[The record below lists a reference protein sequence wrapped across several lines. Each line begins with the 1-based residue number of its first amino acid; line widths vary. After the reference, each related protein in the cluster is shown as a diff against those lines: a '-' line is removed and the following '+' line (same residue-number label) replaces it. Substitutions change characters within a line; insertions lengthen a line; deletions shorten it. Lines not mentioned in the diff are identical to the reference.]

1 MAVSGIGRGAYWVVV
16 TASLLFACSEAAE
29 PEPACLEAVDTE
41 CTPLFE
47 PTFSEIHARKL
58 SVTCSSGGAS
68 CHGPSGRKGGL
79 ALSDFDEAY
88 DLLLG
93 TDGGKARVVPF
104 DPECSELVR
113 RLDST
118 GMDVMPPGEPLS
130 EGERCA
136 VRIWIANGATKE

>member
-1 MAVSGIGRGAYWVVV
+1 MRLAGIERGVFRVVIAAAVS
-16 TASLLFACSEAAE
+16 FACSETAE
-29 PEPACLEAVDTE
+29 PSPACLESVDTE

-47 PTFSEIHARKL
+47 PTFREIHARRL

-68 CHGPSGRKGGL
+68 CHGQSGRKARL
-79 ALSDFDEAY
+79 ALTDFDESY

-93 TDGGKARVVPF
+93 NDGSRARVVPF

-113 RLDST
+113 RLDDT
-118 GMDVMPPGEPLS
+118 GTAVMPPGEPLP

-136 VRIWIANGATKE
+136 VRIWIENGALKE

>member
-1 MAVSGIGRGAYWVVV
+1 MASSGIERGAVGVVI
-16 TASLLFACSEAAE
+16 AALLSLACNDAAE
-29 PEPACLEAVDTE
+29 PAPACLEPVDTE

-47 PTFSEIHARKL
+47 PSFREIHARRL

-68 CHGPSGRKGGL
+68 CHGPSGRQGGL
-79 ALSDFDEAY
+79 ALSDFDESY

-93 TDGGKARVVPF
+93 DDGSNARVVPF

-113 RLDST
+113 RLEDR
-118 GMDVMPPGEPLS
+118 GAGVMPPGEPLS

-136 VRIWIANGATKE
+136 VRLWIANGALKD